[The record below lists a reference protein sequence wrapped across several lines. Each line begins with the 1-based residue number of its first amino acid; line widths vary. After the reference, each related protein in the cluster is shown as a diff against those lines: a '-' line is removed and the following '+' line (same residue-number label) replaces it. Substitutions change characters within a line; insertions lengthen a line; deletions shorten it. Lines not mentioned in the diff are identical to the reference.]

1 MSSNFSV
8 ETVRSLYDF
17 DGDVNNGELCFSSG
31 EIITV
36 TNKEVGEGWW
46 EGHKADGTVGLF
58 PETYVEAFESTETI
72 PQPATLSTEQIPQA
86 DDPFGF
92 TAPFPSETLQPPSN
106 SDFGAA
112 DPFSLPAPS
121 DAEFSNTDDIFGL
134 GIPAQ
139 SSNTGSKPP
148 TSVTSPSGANDE
160 DILGLGDCEKSWE
173 EAAVEQSAAVPQ
185 NTNNDW
191 NAWENTNQAA
201 SAPQQPDVSPT
212 HSQRSQGSVVTS
224 SLPPSSPIKRTDRKT
239 TIRVGNFIT
248 SLTKT
253 AAESF
258 VLGENNVTVSPSS
271 MIQVIPGLDGP
282 MWENNPQ
289 PFTCSVTNPVK
300 ESKFSGLKSFIAYT
314 ITPSHT
320 NASVPRRFKHFDWL
334 YEQLVRKFGVSI
346 SVPQLPDKQIT
357 GRYEDDFIEGRRVQ
371 LQTWLCRIALHPVI
385 SRSDVF
391 AHFVTSK
398 EDEKA
403 WKQGKRKAEK
413 DEAVGGA
420 FF

>member
-1 MSSNFSV
+1 
-8 ETVRSLYDF
+8 
-17 DGDVNNGELCFSSG
+17 FSSG

-92 TAPFPSETLQPPSN
+92 TAPFPSE
-106 SDFGAA
+106 
-112 DPFSLPAPS
+112 
-121 DAEFSNTDDIFGL
+121 
-134 GIPAQ
+134 
-139 SSNTGSKPP
+139 
-148 TSVTSPSGANDE
+148 
-160 DILGLGDCEKSWE
+160 SWE